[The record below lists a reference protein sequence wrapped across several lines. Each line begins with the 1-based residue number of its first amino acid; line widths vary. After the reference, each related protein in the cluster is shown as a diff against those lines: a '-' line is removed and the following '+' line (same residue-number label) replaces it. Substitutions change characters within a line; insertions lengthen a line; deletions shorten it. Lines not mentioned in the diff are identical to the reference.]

1 MADADFVMQV
11 IFSILSLTTDL
22 TYAAVTVGGCHKDVG
37 RSIHLGFFAHPV
49 LIWYFARFVQCYTS
63 PFCCIILCRIRSSA
77 VTWTTGMRYWQCVST
92 TAVTTECSSQADHA
106 DMVAQT
112 HHTSSKEN
120 ALISWPTHT
129 VVEFKLT
136 ILMFK
141 ALLVYYC
148 HICEMNVVLCHGP
161 KLVWVRGCLHS
172 LLSLVLSVWKV
183 HWEHNYTCSGVCW
196 SYICLIVAIAHG
208 HIYLLAS
215 FLGLAHCMRHCWFQ
229 CIGLSNSNQFPL
241 SLQRKLSVVWT
252 LLDRCSQ
259 MVTKEQDC
267 QAEEAHIQQAL
278 YRCGYPEWTIE
289 RVKSDMEVQKGRAR
303 NRRSLDLSQ

>member
-1 MADADFVMQV
+1 MLQSLLEDATKMLVEAFIWDFLPTRY
-11 IFSILSLTTDL
+11 LSGTLQDLYNVTLPHFAALFCVEFVHLQSPGLLECGTDNVYQQL
-22 TYAAVTVGGCHKDVG
+22 QSLQNAAVRLIMQTWWHKH
-37 RSIHLGFFAHPV
+37 ITPV
-49 LIWYFARFVQCYTS
+49 LRKMHWFPGQHI
-63 PFCCIILCRIRSSA
+63 
-77 VTWTTGMRYWQCVST
+77 
-92 TAVTTECSSQADHA
+92 
-106 DMVAQT
+106 
-112 HHTSSKEN
+112 
-120 ALISWPTHT
+120 
-129 VVEFKLT
+129 VEFKLT